1 MIDATV
7 FQTRLKS
14 ARLMKGYSMEDLCE
28 KMEPKVTKMAISKY
42 ENGQM
47 RPNSTTLLSIAKALD
62 QPLDYFFRP
71 IQFKLGKVKFRK
83 KSSVSKKEIKM
94 VEETIVDSI
103 ERYIYVEEIC
113 NVSVGAA
120 ESKCYPVKTQDD
132 AKKAAQNLREKW
144 NLGVD
149 GIPNVIDL
157 LEEHGYKIVE
167 VDAPETFDGLSSA
180 ENEKH
185 PIIVLGKSCNSERKR
200 FTALH
205 ELGHLVMQ
213 FEKGLEFKE
222 EESLCHNFANE
233 MLIPEKEMVRILG
246 IARKSV
252 SAKEI
257 RPLQERFGI
266 SYDALMHKAKN
277 SGIISSQCYKWY
289 FIHKNQDPSYK
300 GFVEKSL
307 YREEKSNRFESLVY
321 KALYS
326 DLITISKAANLLCIN
341 VDDVREDYA
350 FA

>member
-1 MIDATV
+1 MIDAAV

-47 RPNSTTLLSIAKALD
+47 QPNSATLLSIAKALD
-62 QPLDYFFRP
+62 LPIDYFFRP
-71 IQFKLGKVKFRK
+71 IRFKIGGVKFRK
-83 KSSVSKKEIKM
+83 KSSVSKKEIRM
-94 VEETIVDSI
+94 VEETIVDSV
-103 ERYIYVEEIC
+103 ERYINIEEIC
-113 NVSVGAA
+113 NVPVKEIGL
-120 ESKCYPVKTQDD
+120 KCFPVKTMED
-132 AKKAAQNLREKW
+132 AKKAAQNLRVEW
-144 NLGVD
+144 NLGID

-157 LEEHGYKIVE
+157 LEDHGYKIVE
-167 VDAPETFDGLSSA
+167 VDAPETFDGLSSSG
-180 ENEKH
+180 NEKH

-205 ELGHLVMQ
+205 ELGHLVMR
-213 FEKGLEFKE
+213 FEEGLESKE
-222 EESLCHNFANE
+222 EEFLCHSFAGE
-233 MLIPEKEMVRILG
+233 MLIPESEMARILG

-257 RPLQERFGI
+257 RPLQERFGM
-266 SYDALMHKAKN
+266 SYDALMHKAKE
-277 SGIISSQCYKWY
+277 SGIISLQCYKWY
-289 FIHKNQDPSYK
+289 FIHKNQDPAYK
-300 GFVEKSL
+300 RFVEKSL

-326 DLITISKAANLLCIN
+326 DLITVSKAANLLRIN
-341 VDDVREDYA
+341 IDDVREDHA